1 MKPIKPLVEAGAR
14 EERAA
19 HLANIEIRQAEPTD
33 TLTFEG
39 RAAVFDEWTQI
50 SDLFG
55 TFDERVQRG
64 AFRKVLADGADVRFL
79 GLNHDPNTV
88 MARTAAGTMKLKESA
103 KGLEVSA
110 DLAQT
115 QGARDLAVLLERGD
129 VSQMSFGFRV
139 GKDIWEYDES
149 NDTAKRTIVEF
160 SDLFDVSPVTFPAYE
175 GTTAGMRACGVE
187 LVSARGAV
195 DEERLWDLALKIF
208 CGEQDATVQE
218 RAAIDGVFAQ
228 TDVVSPWM
236 VERAARAYGQEPR
249 LRAAVQAKGI
259 TIAAPGLVPV
269 LEPPVGSG
277 LTTAAARNWL
287 ELIAA

>member
-1 MKPIKPLVEAGAR
+1 MKPVKPLVEAGAR

-19 HLANIEIRQAEPTD
+19 VLSNIEVRKAD
-33 TLTFEG
+33 DNTLTFEG
-39 RAAVFDEWTQI
+39 RAAVFDEWTEI
-50 SDLFG
+50 NDLFG
-55 TFDERVQRG
+55 SFSERIQRG
-64 AFRKVLADGADVRFL
+64 AFRKVLTDGADVRFL

-88 MARTAAGTMKLKESA
+88 MARTEAGTMKLKEST

-110 DLAQT
+110 DLAPT
-115 QGARDLAVLLERGD
+115 QGARDLAVLLDRGD

-139 GKDIWEYDES
+139 GKDIWEYDEA

-187 LVSARGAV
+187 LVSARGEV
-195 DEERLWDLALKIF
+195 DRERLVDLALRIF
-208 CGEQDATVQE
+208 GGEQQATDKE

-236 VERAARAYGQEPR
+236 VERAARAYAQEPR
-249 LRAAVQAKGI
+249 VRAAVQGKGI
-259 TIAAPGLVPV
+259 TIDAPGLMPV
-269 LEPPVGSG
+269 LEPPVGG
-277 LTTAAARNWL
+277 GMTAVAARNWL
-287 ELIAA
+287 ELLAA